1 MRRRRRKG
9 REKMKKTVGQRTGL
23 LAVLPLLVPLLG
35 PGTTALIPNI
45 LTFSE
50 SIRETPKVCRGEGR
64 RVCVGVSMCVTEN
77 HHMLHRHKQLLLSM

>member
-23 LAVLPLLVPLLG
+23 LVVLPLLVPLLG

-50 SIRETPKVCRGEGR
+50 SIRETPKVCRGEGG
-64 RVCVGVSMCVTEN
+64 RVCGCVRVPDRESS
-77 HHMLHRHKQLLLSM
+77 HAA